1 MSTVSTTPELLEFS
15 PPLGVLPAAQI
26 CPNMESLWEALG
38 RIPLDR
44 IQLHPPPGMATDDD
58 AADSRDKF
66 GVNCELIQG
75 VLVAK
80 PMGWYESHVA
90 LALAFYLQLY
100 LESHPLGVLAGED
113 GPVKTVLGNARK
125 PDVSFVSFNR
135 LPNRKIPRKKVLP
148 IAPDLAIEVLSAG
161 NTKAEMEIKL
171 REYFAAG
178 VRLVWY
184 IDPESRLARA
194 FTAVELCEDI
204 PSTGSLRG
212 GDVLPGFE
220 LSLARLFEKAGP
232 RDEE

>member
-1 MSTVSTTPELLEFS
+1 MSTVSTTPGIFTFS
-15 PPLGVLPAAQI
+15 PSGALPDAQI
-26 CPNMESLWEALG
+26 CPTMESLWVALG

-44 IQLHPPPGMATDDD
+44 IQLHPLPGTATDDD

-80 PMGWYESHVA
+80 PMGWYESNVA
-90 LALAFYLQLY
+90 LALAFYLELY

-113 GPVKTVLGNARK
+113 GPVKTVFGNTQK
-125 PDVSFVSFNR
+125 PDISFVSFDR

-148 IAPDLAIEVLSAG
+148 LAPDLAVEVLSEG

-184 IDPESRLARA
+184 IDPESRSARV
-194 FTAVELCEDI
+194 FTAVERCEEI
-204 PSTGSLRG
+204 PPTGLLNG